1 MKTTYASTEQ
11 NVSNNERGFRAV
23 TALGMLTA
31 VISGAV
37 ASPAA
42 IAALSMIS
50 IYLVMTAMI
59 SIDPV
64 YHVTYRVLNNTSYS
78 GYDKTQIYA

>member
-1 MKTTYASTEQ
+1 MNTTYTSREQ

-23 TALGMLTA
+23 IALGMLTA

-37 ASPAA
+37 VSPAA

-59 SIDPV
+59 AIDPV
-64 YHVTYRVLNNTSYS
+64 YHVTHRVLNNTSYS
-78 GYDKTQIYA
+78 GYDKAQAYA